1 MNFSIKDFFSRCDQN
16 FIFCAVP
23 GVKGYKTTKICYIVS
38 TVAVAD
44 AFIFVV
50 LKKNF
55 KQFPYTN

>member
-23 GVKGYKTTKICYIVS
+23 GVKGYKTT

-44 AFIFVV
+44 VFIFVV

-55 KQFPYTN
+55 KQFPDTN